1 MYLNDLIIL
10 TVNFKPVFSSNHST
24 QKLCPSLRKIS
35 LGHTVSMYTAV
46 YIVECHGYGSPH
58 LQLRLLATAAA
69 ACEKWPQG
77 LHTHY
82 TNSDINLK

>member
-1 MYLNDLIIL
+1 MKTTCVRDAFAPRPKG
-10 TVNFKPVFSSNHST
+10 TFTF
-24 QKLCPSLRKIS
+24 QKTLKEEKETSFPLSLFTS
-35 LGHTVSMYTAV
+35 FPTAV
-46 YIVECHGYGSPH
+46 YYSMCVVYAMDMAARICNYAS
-58 LQLRLLATAAA
+58 LLA

>member
-1 MYLNDLIIL
+1 M
-10 TVNFKPVFSSNHST
+10 TVNSEGVSFSQENFSET
-24 QKLCPSLRKIS
+24 GC
-35 LGHTVSMYTAV
+35 MYAAV